1 MAFSMFDDRDGFID
15 EADPRVPALRCW
27 NAPKRRQSW
36 MMAAMAMRIVSRT
49 MFRVI
54 ALPSPVAPVDR
65 WWLCAA
71 RCGCRSVILRSSR
84 YARIANAFMTK

>member
-1 MAFSMFDDRDGFID
+1 MACSMFDDRDGFID
-15 EADPRVPALRCW
+15 ELIRSRRFPIPTRVPALRCW

-54 ALPSPVAPVDR
+54 ALPSPVA
-65 WWLCAA
+65 
-71 RCGCRSVILRSSR
+71 SR
-84 YARIANAFMTK
+84 PRGGVVRQGVGAEA